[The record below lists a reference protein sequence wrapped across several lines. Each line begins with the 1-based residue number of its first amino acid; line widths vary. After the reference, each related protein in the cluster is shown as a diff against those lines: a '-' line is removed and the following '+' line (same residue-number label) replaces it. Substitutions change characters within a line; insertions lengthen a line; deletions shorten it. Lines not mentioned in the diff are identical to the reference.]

1 MSGVSASPT
10 PALCGHLFW
19 PIDRWQA
26 LQADRFIQHLRHA
39 RTSPLYREH
48 TIALPDAI
56 PPDAIA
62 SFLDQLP
69 RTTKDQLTAAG
80 PEAWAVPSERIAE
93 WVCTSGTAG
102 KPLDVPLTRGDLDR
116 LTENEAVAL
125 SLAGVRQGDLF
136 LLGVGM
142 DRMFVA
148 GLAYWLGAQRLGAT
162 CVRIG
167 PQVASHP
174 EMLDE
179 FLTRLQLTPT
189 RQVFVITVPSFLS
202 FANAPTH
209 PLTGIISIGEPVR
222 GESLAPNSLG
232 QRLHDRFLCPVTSTY
247 ASTETCVTFAEGP
260 LCKGGH
266 LNPALGMLEILDD
279 AGHPV
284 PAGQVGEVVITPLGM
299 EGMPL
304 LRFRTGDMAAIFTDP
319 CPCGRTTPRL
329 GPILGRRQ
337 QLLKVRGTSLF
348 PSAIIDALRASSD
361 VIDCVVVAETQEA
374 LSDALTA
381 YINVHDETPAVRER
395 IESRLRAVLRV
406 TPTLHFAT
414 AESLLRLQLSTG
426 NRKPLR
432 FLDRR
437 VGGAWRSH
445 P

>member
-1 MSGVSASPT
+1 MNCDSTSPA
-10 PALCGHLFW
+10 PAFGAHLFW
-19 PIDRWQA
+19 PIDRWRA
-26 LQADRFIQHLRHA
+26 LQADRLIQHLRHA
-39 RTSPLYREH
+39 STSPLYRDQN
-48 TIALPDAI
+48 IARPDVI
-56 PPDAIA
+56 PPDAVT

-69 RTTKDQLTAAG
+69 LTTKDQLAAAG
-80 PEAWAVPSERIAE
+80 PEAWTVPLERIAE

-102 KPLDVPLTRGDLDR
+102 KPLDVPLTQGDLDR
-116 LTENEAVAL
+116 LAENEAVAL
-125 SLAGVRQGDLF
+125 SLAGVSRGDLF

-179 FLTRLQLTPT
+179 YLTRLRLAPT
-189 RQVFVITVPSFLS
+189 RRVFVITVPSFLPS
-202 FANAPTH
+202 ANAPTH
-209 PLTGIISIGEPVR
+209 PLTGIIGIGEPVR
-222 GESLAPNSLG
+222 GESLAPNTLG
-232 QRLHDRFLCPVTSTY
+232 QRLQDRFRCPVMSTY
-247 ASTETCVTFAEGP
+247 AATETCVTFAEGP

-284 PAGQVGEVVITPLGM
+284 PVGQTGEIVITPLGM

-304 LRFRTGDMAAIFTDP
+304 LRFRTGDMAALFIDP

-348 PSAIIDALRASSD
+348 PSAIIDALRASPD
-361 VIDCVVVAETQEA
+361 VVDCVVVAEAHET

-381 YINVHDETPAVRER
+381 YVHVHDETSAVRER
-395 IESRLRAVLRV
+395 IESRLRAILRV
-406 TPTLHFAT
+406 TPTLQFAT
-414 AESLLRLQLSTG
+414 AEKLFKLQLSTG
-426 NRKPLR
+426 SRKPLR

-437 VGGAWRSH
+437 AGGQ
-445 P
+445 